1 MVTGLRKQNVSISGA
16 LAFFLGN
23 PVLNPATL
31 LFIGFVLGWQFVGL
45 RIVFGVILVFLVSYL
60 AAKFADR
67 LPEQKQPPIDLTLAP
82 IEDPNRSVGSL
93 AVAWLKELWIEIYTI
108 LPGYVITVALLG
120 AARAW
125 LFPPNLTIH
134 ASGIGAIVALA
145 AIGTAFVIPTAG
157 EVPIVQTL
165 MNAGMGIGP
174 AAALLITLPAISIP
188 SLFIVR
194 GAFPKRV
201 LAFVTLCVFALGIAA
216 GVFAMFFMRA

>member
-1 MVTGLRKQNVSISGA
+1 MGLRKQNVSVGSA

-31 LFIGFVLGWQFVGL
+31 LFIGFVIGWPFVGL
-45 RIVFGVILVFLVSYL
+45 RIAFGVILVFLVSYL

-67 LPEQKQPPIDLTLAP
+67 LPQQQTPPIELTLAP
-82 IEDPNRSVGSL
+82 IEDPNRSVAS
-93 AVAWLKELWIEIYTI
+93 VATAWFKELWTEIYTI
-108 LPGYVITVALLG
+108 LPGYVVIVLLLG

-125 LFPPNLTIH
+125 LFPPGLTLH
-134 ASGIGAIVALA
+134 ASGIGAIVALS

-165 MNAGMGIGP
+165 MHSGMGIGP

-201 LAFVTLCVFALGIAA
+201 LAFVTACVFVLGVVAGIAA
-216 GVFAMFFMRA
+216 MVFMR

>member
-45 RIVFGVILVFLVSYL
+45 RIAFGVVLVFLVSYL

-67 LPEQKQPPIDLTLAP
+67 LPTQKSPPIDLTLAP
-82 IEDPNRSVGSL
+82 IEDPNRTVGGL
-93 AVAWLKELWIEIYTI
+93 AVAWLKELWIEMYTI
-108 LPGYVITVALLG
+108 LPGYIITVALLG

-125 LFPPNLTIH
+125 LFPPGLTIH

-201 LAFVTLCVFALGIAA
+201 LAFVTACVFALGILA
-216 GVFAMFFMRA
+216 GIIAMLFMR

>member
-1 MVTGLRKQNVSISGA
+1 MGLRKQNVGIGSA

-31 LFIGFVLGWQFVGL
+31 FFIGFVIGWPFVGL
-45 RIVFGVILVFLVSYL
+45 RIAFGVILVFLVSYL
-60 AAKFADR
+60 ASKFADR
-67 LPEQKQPPIDLTLAP
+67 LPQQQQTSQLDLTLAP
-82 IEDPNRSVGSL
+82 IEDPNRTVGS
-93 AVAWLKELWIEIYTI
+93 VVIAWLKELWIEIYTI
-108 LPGYVITVALLG
+108 LPGYVVIVLLLG

-134 ASGIGAIVALA
+134 ASGIGAIVALS
-145 AIGTAFVIPTAG
+145 AIGTAFVIPTAA

-165 MNAGMGIGP
+165 MHAGMGIGP
-174 AAALLITLPAISIP
+174 AAALLITLPAISLP

-201 LAFVTLCVFALGIAA
+201 LAFVTVCVFALGIAA
-216 GVFAMFFMRA
+216 GVFAMAFMRG

>member
-1 MVTGLRKQNVSISGA
+1 MGLRKQNVSIGGA

-45 RIVFGVILVFLVSYL
+45 RIAFGVILVFLVSYL
-60 AAKFADR
+60 ASRFADR
-67 LPEQKQPPIDLTLAP
+67 LPAQKSPPIDLTLAP
-82 IEDPNRSVGSL
+82 IEDPNRSIGS
-93 AVAWLKELWIEIYTI
+93 VVTAWFKELWIEMYSI
-108 LPGYVITVALLG
+108 LPGYAVIVLLLG

-125 LFPPNLTIH
+125 LFPPGLTIH
-134 ASGIGAIVALA
+134 ASGIGAIAALS
-145 AIGTAFVIPTAG
+145 AIGTLFVIPTAG

-165 MNAGMGIGP
+165 LHAGMGIGP
-174 AAALLITLPAISIP
+174 AGALLLTLPAISLP

-201 LAFVTLCVFALGIAA
+201 LAFVTACVFLLGIVA
-216 GVFAMFFMRA
+216 GVAAMLFMRA

>member
-1 MVTGLRKQNVSISGA
+1 MGLRKQNVGISGA

-31 LFIGFVLGWQFVGL
+31 IFIGFILGWPFVAL
-45 RIVFGVILVFLVSYL
+45 RIVFGVVLVFLVSYL
-60 AAKFADR
+60 AAKFADV
-67 LPEQKQPPIDLTLAP
+67 LPQQQSPPIELTLAP
-82 IEDPNRSVGSL
+82 IEDPNRSVGSVL
-93 AVAWLKELWIEIYTI
+93 IAWLKELWIEIYSI
-108 LPGYVITVALLG
+108 LPGYIVIVLLLG

-125 LFPPNLTIH
+125 LFPPQLTIH

-157 EVPIVQTL
+157 EVPIVQML
-165 MNAGMGIGP
+165 MHSGMGIGP
-174 AAALLITLPAISIP
+174 AAALLVTLPAISIP

-201 LAFVTLCVFALGIAA
+201 LAFVTVCVFALGIAA
-216 GVFAMFFMRA
+216 GVTALVLMA

>member
-45 RIVFGVILVFLVSYL
+45 RIAAGVVLVFLVSYL
-60 AAKFADR
+60 AGKFAER
-67 LPEQKQPPIDLTLAP
+67 LPQQKSPPIDLTLAP
-82 IEDPNRSVGSL
+82 IEDPNRSVPGL
-93 AVAWLKELWIEIYTI
+93 AVAWLKELWVEIYTV
-108 LPGYVITVALLG
+108 LPGYIITVALLG

-125 LFPPNLTIH
+125 LFPPSLTIH
-134 ASGIGAIVALA
+134 ASGIGAILALS

-174 AAALLITLPAISIP
+174 AAALLVTLPAISIP

-201 LAFVTLCVFALGIAA
+201 LAFVTACVFAIGVIA
-216 GVFAMFFMRA
+216 GVIAMLVMH

>member
-1 MVTGLRKQNVSISGA
+1 MGLRKQNVSIGGA

-31 LFIGFVLGWQFVGL
+31 LFIGFVIGWPFVGL
-45 RIVFGVILVFLVSYL
+45 RIAFGVILVFLVSYL
-60 AAKFADR
+60 ASKFADR
-67 LPEQKQPPIDLTLAP
+67 LPQQPAPPIELTLAP
-82 IEDPNRSVGSL
+82 IEDPNRSFGSV
-93 AVAWLKELWIEIYTI
+93 AVAWLKELWVEIYTI
-108 LPGYVITVALLG
+108 LPGYIVIVLLLG

-125 LFPPNLTIH
+125 LFPPGLTIH
-134 ASGIGAIVALA
+134 ASGIAAIVALS

-165 MNAGMGIGP
+165 MHSGMSIGP
-174 AAALLITLPAISIP
+174 AAALLLTLPAISLP

-201 LAFVTLCVFALGIAA
+201 LAFVTVCVFALGVAA
-216 GVFAMFFMRA
+216 GVFAMLFMHA

>member
-1 MVTGLRKQNVSISGA
+1 MGLRKQNISISGA

-31 LFIGFVLGWQFVGL
+31 LFIGFVLGWPFVGL
-45 RIVFGVILVFLVSYL
+45 RIVFGAILVFLVSHL

-67 LPEQKQPPIDLTLAP
+67 LPAQKPPPIELTLAP
-82 IEDPNRSVGSL
+82 IEDPNRTFGGIVL
-93 AVAWLKELWIEIYTI
+93 AWLKEMWTEVYTI
-108 LPGYVITVALLG
+108 LPGYIVIVLLLG

-125 LFPPNLTIH
+125 LFPPGLTIH
-134 ASGIGAIVALA
+134 ASGFGAIVALS

-165 MNAGMGIGP
+165 MHSGMSIGP
-174 AAALLITLPAISIP
+174 AAALLMTLPAISVP

-194 GAFPKRV
+194 GAFPKRA
-201 LAFVTLCVFALGIAA
+201 LAFVTASVFVLGIIA
-216 GVFAMFFMRA
+216 GLFAMLFMHG

>member
-1 MVTGLRKQNVSISGA
+1 MGLRKQNVSIGGA

-31 LFIGFVLGWQFVGL
+31 LFIGFVIGWPFVGL
-45 RIVFGVILVFLVSYL
+45 RIAFGVVLVFLVSYL
-60 AAKFADR
+60 ASQFADR
-67 LPEQKQPPIDLTLAP
+67 LPQQQDAPPIDLTLAP
-82 IEDPNRSVGSL
+82 IEDPNRSVGSIT
-93 AVAWLKELWIEIYTI
+93 VAWLKELWIEVYTI
-108 LPGYVITVALLG
+108 LPGYIVIVLLLG

-125 LFPPNLTIH
+125 LFPPGLTIH
-134 ASGIGAIVALA
+134 ASGIGAIVALS

-165 MNAGMGIGP
+165 MHSGMGIGP
-174 AAALLITLPAISIP
+174 AAALLLTLPAISLP

-201 LAFVTLCVFALGIAA
+201 LAFVTVCVFALGIAA
-216 GVFAMFFMRA
+216 GVFAMLFMR

>member
-1 MVTGLRKQNVSISGA
+1 MGLRKQNVSIGGA

-31 LFIGFVLGWQFVGL
+31 LFIGFVLGWPFVGL
-45 RIVFGVILVFLVSYL
+45 RIAFGVILVFLVSYL

-67 LPEQKQPPIDLTLAP
+67 LPQQQNPPIELTLAP
-82 IEDPNRSVGSL
+82 IEDPNRTVGSL
-93 AVAWLKELWIEIYTI
+93 LKAWFKELWIEVYTI
-108 LPGYVITVALLG
+108 LPGYAVIVLLLG

-125 LFPPNLTIH
+125 LFPPGLTLH
-134 ASGIGAIVALA
+134 ASGAGAIVALS

-165 MNAGMGIGP
+165 MHSGMGIGP
-174 AAALLITLPAISIP
+174 AAALLVTLPAISIP

-201 LAFVTLCVFALGIAA
+201 LAFVTACVFVLGVAA
-216 GVFAMFFMRA
+216 GAFAMGFMRG

>member
-1 MVTGLRKQNVSISGA
+1 VVTGLRKQNVGISGA

-45 RIVFGVILVFLVSYL
+45 RIAAGIILVFFVSYM
-60 AAKFADR
+60 AARFADR
-67 LPEQKQPPIDLTLAP
+67 LPAQKTPPIDLTLAP
-82 IEDPNRSVGSL
+82 IEEPDRSL
-93 AVAWLKELWIEIYTI
+93 ASIVAAFFKEIWIEVYSI
-108 LPGYVITVALLG
+108 LPGYIITVLLLG

-125 LFPPNLTIH
+125 LFPPQLTIH
-134 ASGIGAIVALA
+134 ASGIGAIVALS

-165 MNAGMGIGP
+165 LHAGMGIGP
-174 AAALLITLPAISIP
+174 AVALLVTLPAISIP

-201 LAFVTLCVFALGIAA
+201 LAFVTACILALGIVA

>member
-1 MVTGLRKQNVSISGA
+1 MGLRKQNVGISGA

-31 LFIGFVLGWQFVGL
+31 LFIGFVLGWPFVGL
-45 RIVFGVILVFLVSYL
+45 RIAFGVVLVFLVSYL

-67 LPEQKQPPIDLTLAP
+67 LPAQQAPPIELTLAP
-82 IEDPNRSVGSL
+82 IEDPNRTAGSII
-93 AVAWLKELWIEIYTI
+93 AAWFKELWIEIYSI
-108 LPGYVITVALLG
+108 LPGYIVIVLLLG

-125 LFPPNLTIH
+125 LFPPQLTIH

-165 MNAGMGIGP
+165 MHSGMGIGP
-174 AAALLITLPAISIP
+174 AAALLVTLPAISVP

-201 LAFVTLCVFALGIAA
+201 LAFVTACVFVLGIVA
-216 GVFAMFFMRA
+216 GVLAMAFMHV

>member
-1 MVTGLRKQNVSISGA
+1 VGLRKQNIGISGA

-45 RIVFGVILVFLVSYL
+45 RIAFGVILVFLVSYL
-60 AAKFADR
+60 AAQFADR
-67 LPEQKQPPIDLTLAP
+67 LPAQQTPPIELTLAP
-82 IEDPNRSVGSL
+82 IEDPNRSVGSIV
-93 AVAWLKELWIEIYTI
+93 AAWLKELWTEVATI
-108 LPGYVITVALLG
+108 LPGYIVIVLLLG

-125 LFPPNLTIH
+125 LFPPQLTIH
-134 ASGIGAIVALA
+134 ASGIGAIVALS

-165 MNAGMGIGP
+165 MHAGMSIGP
-174 AAALLITLPAISIP
+174 ASALLLTLPAISIP

-201 LAFVTLCVFALGIAA
+201 LAFVTVCVFALGIAG
-216 GVFAMFFMRA
+216 GVLAMLVMR